1 MGELISF
8 IGLDVH
14 KATIA
19 VCVAEVD
26 PGNTASRVWA
36 DIAYRTKCNLEVL
49 ERRGLSGR
57 IQFRKPLRRGLSDQ
71 QTKANATRPRIR
83 SGIEHAFAA

>member
-19 VCVAEVD
+19 VCVAEAGRD
-26 PGNTASRVWA
+26 G
-36 DIAYRTKCNLEVL
+36 EVL
-49 ERRGLSGR
+49 L
-57 IQFRKPLRRGLSDQ
+57 I
-71 QTKANATRPRIR
+71 
-83 SGIEHAFAA
+83 FAEICGVNP